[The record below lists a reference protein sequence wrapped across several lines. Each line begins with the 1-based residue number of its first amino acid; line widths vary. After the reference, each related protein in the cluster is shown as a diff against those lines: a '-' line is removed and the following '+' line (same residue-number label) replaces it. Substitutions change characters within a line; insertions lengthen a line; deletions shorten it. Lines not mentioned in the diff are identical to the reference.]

1 MAERKTKINEDSSL
15 SVVRKCNLLDIN
27 RSTLYYKSVEQLPD
41 KEELEIKKQM
51 DKLHLKYPFMGSRSL
66 RAQLKLKGYM
76 VNRKR
81 VQRLM
86 KEMNIHSTAPK
97 PNTSRPGKQHKIY
110 PYLLR
115 NLKID
120 HSNHVWATDI
130 TYIPMARGFLYLVAI
145 MDWYSRNVLSWRLS
159 NSMDSTFCV
168 EALNEAIAK
177 YGTPEIFN
185 TDQGSQFTGEE
196 FTGVLKS
203 AEIKISMD
211 GKGRWVD
218 NVFVERLWRSLKY
231 EEVYLKAYDTAQEA
245 RQGIGAWFG
254 FYKHERTHQS
264 LENQTPEQVYLNSKP
279 KKDLAA

>member
-15 SVVRKCNLLDIN
+15 SVVRKCGLLDIN

-66 RAQLKLKGYM
+66 RAQLKLKGYI

-120 HSNHVWATDI
+120 HSNQVWATDI

-185 TDQGSQFTGEE
+185 TDQGSQFTSEE
-196 FTGVLKS
+196 FTGVLRS

-231 EEVYLKAYDTAQEA
+231 EEVYLKAYDTGTEA

-254 FYKHERTHQS
+254 FYNHERTHQS
-264 LENQTPEQVYLNSKP
+264 LENQTPEQVYLNSKS
-279 KKDLAA
+279 KKNLAA